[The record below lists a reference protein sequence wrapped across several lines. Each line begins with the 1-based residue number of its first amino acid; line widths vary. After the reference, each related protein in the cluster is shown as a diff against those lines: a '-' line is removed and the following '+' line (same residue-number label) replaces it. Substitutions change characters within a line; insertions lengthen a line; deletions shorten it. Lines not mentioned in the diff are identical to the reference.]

1 MKNITIR
8 TTHALCAADLS
19 ALYQYT
25 KCLRV
30 IPVSTEYWTNNPPLF
45 PLLRSYRENYVL
57 VFTPETP
64 DEYIKQTAAALP
76 NWKGIAA
83 ANATAEPTNRIATKL
98 YNIAKAIYGN
108 TTPA

>member
-8 TTHALCAADLS
+8 TTHALSAADLS

-25 KCLRV
+25 KCLQV
-30 IPVSTEYWTNNPPLF
+30 IPVSTEYWTNKTPYF

-57 VFTPETP
+57 VFAPETP
-64 DEYIKQTAAALP
+64 DEYIQQTAAALP

-83 ANATAEPTNRIATKL
+83 AMSSTEEPNCISTLLYSIAQKH
-98 YNIAKAIYGN
+98 NGN